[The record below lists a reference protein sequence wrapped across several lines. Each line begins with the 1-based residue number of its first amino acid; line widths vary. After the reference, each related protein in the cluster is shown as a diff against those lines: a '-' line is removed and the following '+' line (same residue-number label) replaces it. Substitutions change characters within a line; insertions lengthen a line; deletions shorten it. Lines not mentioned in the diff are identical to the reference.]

1 MVFAVIMAGGS
12 GSRMGNS
19 ETPKQFM
26 ILGTKPIIIHSIE
39 KFYVNSKFEKII
51 VMSPKTWV
59 NHTRNMIEKNF
70 GKTDRIVVVEGGSD
84 RNKTLMNS
92 LKYIEENYGLDD
104 DKFVVTHDA
113 VRPFVTHRI
122 IEENIEFVQKY
133 GACDTVVG
141 ATDTIVRSV
150 DGDKITEIPKRPQM
164 YQGQTPQS
172 FNAKKLKDIYE
183 SLSEDEK
190 AVLTDACGIFVKKNE
205 PVHLVN
211 GEVFNIKITY
221 PYDLKV
227 AKALL
232 EETEGND

>member
-1 MVFAVIMAGGS
+1 MIFAVIMAGGS

-26 ILGTKPIIIHSIE
+26 MLGTKPIIVHTVE
-39 KFYVNSKFEKII
+39 KFFVNSKFEKII

-59 NHTRNMIEKNF
+59 NHTKNMIEKNI
-70 GKTDRIVVVEGGSD
+70 GKTDKIVVVEGGST
-84 RNKTLMNS
+84 RNETLMNS

-104 DKFVVTHDA
+104 EKYVITHDA
-113 VRPFVTHRI
+113 VRPFITHRI
-122 IEENIEFVQKY
+122 IEDNIEAVQLY
-133 GACDTVVG
+133 GACDTVVS
-141 ATDTIVRSV
+141 ATDTIVQST
-150 DGDKITEIPKRPQM
+150 DGKVISNIPKRPEM

-172 FNAKKLKDIYE
+172 FKAKKLKEIYE
-183 SLSEDEK
+183 SLTDAEKDE
-190 AVLTDACGIFVKKNE
+190 LTDACGIFVKKNE
-205 PVHLVN
+205 PVRLVK

-232 EETEGND
+232 EEETDD

>member
-183 SLSEDEK
+183 SLTDDEK